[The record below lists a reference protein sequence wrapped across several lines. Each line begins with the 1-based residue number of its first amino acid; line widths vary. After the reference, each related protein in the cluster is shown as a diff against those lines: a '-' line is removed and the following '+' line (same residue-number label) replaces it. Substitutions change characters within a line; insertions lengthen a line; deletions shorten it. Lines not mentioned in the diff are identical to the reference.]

1 MIEQLRSKQSGDTV
15 AQYVSYL
22 HVDLED
28 IGIGLGM
35 IVDTGRINYGL
46 EGPQLI
52 AFVRL
57 ALKELVRLGGRPR
70 HIAPPS
76 QPKRPEVPLY
86 YGENESAI
94 VEGVI
99 NDWVKMGMPDLTWG
113 DFWFISPK
121 TADMPMDKD
130 WYRAP

>member
-52 AFVRL
+52 A
-57 ALKELVRLGGRPR
+57 
-70 HIAPPS
+70 
-76 QPKRPEVPLY
+76 
-86 YGENESAI
+86 
-94 VEGVI
+94 
-99 NDWVKMGMPDLTWG
+99 GMPDLTWG

-121 TADMPMDKD
+121 TADMSMDKD

>member
-52 AFVRL
+52 AIVRL
-57 ALKELVRLGGRPR
+57 ALKEQGPPHLQGKEHHRRQIPPGDIAIGLQQISRLIDGFWKCRHDASRPKENPQGQSLR
-70 HIAPPS
+70 APP
-76 QPKRPEVPLY
+76 
-86 YGENESAI
+86 
-94 VEGVI
+94 
-99 NDWVKMGMPDLTWG
+99 
-113 DFWFISPK
+113 
-121 TADMPMDKD
+121 
-130 WYRAP
+130 